1 MLSLPDTAKPA
12 RTGFDL
18 AQAFGW
24 SDRDLSGR
32 EISRGGTSLNVARGT
47 LGGEPA
53 ALFATVTA
61 RNGYDPI
68 DSAALYAYHT
78 GVGWGVVSDVEGLT
92 VFNSHWLRDTNWFRL
107 PLIAWGES
115 HANVDIL
122 ASLNPAGLISG
133 EPQRIANRQQE
144 PSGFLKPVD
153 DELVARLDKW
163 RDQALRYAR
172 DVDNV
177 DALLQTLYAQFFVLR
192 TVEDRHLDCRV
203 PPVSS
208 IVLDPQ
214 KVRWEAW
221 HQLLIA
227 AREHVGSD
235 LFDEDVATR
244 IPEHV
249 IAGVVD
255 DLYHPRGLPG
265 RDVRYN
271 FSWIEADVLGVAYE
285 KYLATLL
292 QPLPLPAQSEL
303 FLQPQRDVARIS
315 VRKSSGTY
323 YTPHYIHNFL
333 ATRCV
338 DEYFSAHGEGTSLPH
353 VIDFACG
360 SGSFLVSAVNQ
371 ILKHLKSRD
380 PHRRWANELVE
391 GGFVA
396 GIDIDAK
403 AVTTARLNLWQR
415 LVEEPEALPLP
426 NLANVIIHAD
436 GLDRDGWG
444 KLDREYEIVLGNPP
458 FLTTSHVANRQALE
472 ANFVA
477 AKGRYDFS
485 YLFVEQGLNV
495 LAANGYLGMVV
506 PNRLY
511 RNRNG
516 QSIRELIIKRADL
529 LAIVDFGTTRPFD
542 ASSYIGSIVARR
554 RPGEAAMAEHVR
566 VMVVQSLDPEF
577 FSALLLDATIN
588 AGEGNSGVIRSYLA
602 RHPSSGSPWLLLSN
616 EEQRALVAMEDI
628 SVRLDMVA
636 ALPQGIRTGAND
648 LFIFDVDSTD
658 GTHLCQVRNGLG
670 ETCVLEIELLELVV
684 YGSQVQ
690 RYEKVMPTQRLLY
703 PYRRNAALSESELQS
718 RYPYT
723 WQYFIRNR
731 DFLSARGSLK
741 KSGGRWYELIWPRDE
756 SWLRKPKL
764 LIRDLAPETAFA
776 ADQTGTTF
784 LVGGTAVVPEDTNLL
799 VALMAY
805 LNSKVIDNLVR
816 RATPQFRG
824 DFQKFEPQHLASVP
838 ILNRFIEDPEFSNQL
853 EVFGTRVMDARMRG
867 SSEDVRN
874 YEGEIEAMIRG
885 VLAEHG
891 IRLEV

>member
-1 MLSLPDTAKPA
+1 MVSLPDSAKPA
-12 RTGFDL
+12 RTGYDL
-18 AQAFGW
+18 AHAFGW

-32 EISRGGTSLNVARGT
+32 EISRGDTSLSVARGT

-61 RNGYDPI
+61 RNGSDPI

-78 GVGWGVVSDVEGLT
+78 GVGWGVVADADGLT

-107 PLIAWGES
+107 PLIAWNQSYSNIE
-115 HANVDIL
+115 IL

-133 EPQRIANRQQE
+133 EAERIANRQQE

-163 RDQALRYAR
+163 RDQALRFAR
-172 DVDNV
+172 DSENV
-177 DALLQTLYAQFFVLR
+177 DALLQTLYAQLFVLR
-192 TVEDRHLDCRV
+192 TVEDRNLDSRV

-208 IVLDPQ
+208 IIVDSQ
-214 KVRWEAW
+214 KIRREVWNK
-221 HQLLIA
+221 LLIA

-235 LFDEDVATR
+235 LFDEDVALR

-265 RDVRYN
+265 RDARYN

-285 KYLATLL
+285 KYLATVL
-292 QPLPLPAQSEL
+292 QPLPLPAQTEL
-303 FLQPQRDVARIS
+303 FLTPQRDVARIS

-338 DEYFSAHGEGTSLPH
+338 DEYFISHHDKAPPPH

-371 ILKHLKSRD
+371 ILKYLKSRD

-391 GGFVA
+391 GGFLA

-415 LVEEPEALPLP
+415 LVEEPDALPLP

-444 KLDREYEIVLGNPP
+444 KLDRKYEIVLGNPP
-458 FLTTSHVANRQALE
+458 FLTTSHVINRQSVE
-472 ANFVA
+472 SKFVS

-495 LAANGYLGMVV
+495 LTDDGHLGMVV

-511 RNRNG
+511 RNTNG
-516 QSIRELIIKRADL
+516 QSIRDLIVKQADL
-529 LAIVDFGTTRPFD
+529 LTLVDFGSTRPFD
-542 ASSYIGSIVARR
+542 ASSYIGCIVARR
-554 RPGEAAMAEHVR
+554 RPPEAALPDYVR
-566 VMVVQSLDPEF
+566 VVEVRSLDPDF
-577 FSALLLDATIN
+577 FSALLLEAAAN
-588 AGEGNSGVIRSYLA
+588 AGESNSGVIRSYLA
-602 RHPSSGSPWLLLSN
+602 RHPSSGAPWLLLSN
-616 EEQRALVAMEDI
+616 EEQRALIMMEDVSI
-628 SVRLDMVA
+628 RLDTVA

-648 LFIFDVDSTD
+648 LFIFDVESTD
-658 GTHLCQVRNGLG
+658 GTHLCQVTNGLG
-670 ETCVLEIELLELVV
+670 ETCILEIELLEWVV
-684 YGSQVQ
+684 YGSEVQ
-690 RYEKVMPTQRLLY
+690 RYDRVIPTRRLLY
-703 PYRRNAALSESELQS
+703 PYRRNAVLPESELQE

-723 WQYFIRNR
+723 WQYFTRNR
-731 DFLSARGSLK
+731 EFLSARGSLK

-784 LVGGTAVVPEDTNLL
+784 LVGGTAVIPEDTNLL
-799 VALMAY
+799 LALMAY

-816 RATPQFRG
+816 RTTSQFRG
-824 DFQKFEPQHLASVP
+824 DFQKFEPRNLSGVP
-838 ILNRFIEDPEFSNQL
+838 ILNRLIDDPNFTDRL
-853 EVFGTRVMDARMRG
+853 ESLGIRVMDASMRG
-867 SSEDVRN
+867 SIKDALNFE
-874 YEGEIEAMIRG
+874 EEIEEMIRSA
-885 VLAEHG
+885 VAEYG
-891 IRLEV
+891 IGLEA